1 MKKDDIL
8 FVRVDYRVEGP
19 DMTDKDV
26 AEHIA
31 YVGALAKER
40 YMLGGGFLS
49 ADGGMMVFEADN
61 LDEAQKITMQD
72 PLIAK
77 GFYRAEVYE
86 WQLMVLSEG
95 V

>member
-1 MKKDDIL
+1 
-8 FVRVDYRVEGP
+8 
-19 DMTDKDV
+19 
-26 AEHIA
+26 
-31 YVGALAKER
+31 
-40 YMLGGGFLS
+40 
-49 ADGGMMVFEADN
+49 MVFEADN